1 MSRRSE
7 LSPELRQ
14 RFLQLAR
21 ELAVLRGDFTLA
33 SGEKAAFFF
42 DMKMVTLHPEGA
54 YLVGKLVLES
64 ITDVKV
70 DAVGGL
76 TLGADPIVA
85 AVAVVSYMEG
95 KPVPAF
101 IERGGGKDHGT
112 QKSIEGHIR
121 RGSRVAIVED
131 VITRGG
137 ATLKAIELA
146 EAAGCQVVKVV
157 ALVDRH
163 RGGSDEVRR
172 RGYDFVAILH
182 ADAEGELSLA

>member
-1 MSRRSE
+1 

-14 RFLQLAR
+14 RFLQLVR

-33 SGEKAAFFF
+33 SGEKATYFF

-54 YLVGKLVLES
+54 YLVGKLVYES
-64 ITDVKV
+64 IADAAV

-76 TLGADPIVA
+76 TLGADPIAA
-85 AVAVVSYMEG
+85 AVAVVSHMEG
-95 KPVPAF
+95 RPIPAF
-101 IERGGGKDHGT
+101 IERGGSKDHGT
-112 QKSIEGHIR
+112 QKSIEGYMR
-121 RGSRVAIVED
+121 EGSRVVIVED
-131 VITRGG
+131 VITKGG

-146 EAAGCQVVKVV
+146 EAAGCRVVKVV

-182 ADAEGELSLA
+182 ADAGGELSLG